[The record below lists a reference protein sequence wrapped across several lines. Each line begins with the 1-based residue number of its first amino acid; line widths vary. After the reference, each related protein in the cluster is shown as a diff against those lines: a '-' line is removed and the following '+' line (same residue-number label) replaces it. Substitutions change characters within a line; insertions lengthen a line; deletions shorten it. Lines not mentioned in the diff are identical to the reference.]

1 MDCPRVLESDPQ
13 RRVEVVW
20 ADEGDGV
27 RPINLEVVCIDQPGM
42 LAAISKSISNAGI
55 NISRADV
62 KSTPDRQA
70 VNSFEVMVRTAD
82 QLNRVIRAISRM
94 RGVLRVSRPRG

>member
-1 MDCPRVLESDPQ
+1 MSGTSSSTSAAIPVPSLQ
-13 RRVEVVW
+13 REGAEVT
-20 ADEGDGV
+20 AK
-27 RPINLEVVCIDQPGM
+27 EVVCIDQPGM

-82 QLNRVIRAISRM
+82 QLNRV
-94 RGVLRVSRPRG
+94 